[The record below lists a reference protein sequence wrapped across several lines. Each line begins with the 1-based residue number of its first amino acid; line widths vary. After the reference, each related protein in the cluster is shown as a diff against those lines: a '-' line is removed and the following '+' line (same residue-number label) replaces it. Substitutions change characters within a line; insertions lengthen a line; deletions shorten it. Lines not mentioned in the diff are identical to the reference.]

1 MKDNTQT
8 GSPQESKTQHNGN
21 GWKFFFLILAVVLA
35 AVGWF
40 QLDSKPK
47 ILKQKERRSRLEEL
61 DRKADPYFNQAKR
74 EVPKI
79 AKELSSKKTMM
90 KLCWLIAKDKAT
102 GKHEAEEYL
111 SKHIRP
117 VVSNCEQ
124 AAQIYGISL
133 NSSEFAKVMKE
144 IGADHLKA
152 SAYPLGSL
160 GIEAVML
167 RSTLASVSKVCGGV
181 IARMTGCVAGGTAA
195 AVADGPLP
203 IGDIFAVALT
213 VGGTAWSIYDL
224 HKLSKQLPKDLENTL
239 LNSIDNCRYACRE
252 VYMK

>member
-8 GSPQESKTQHNGN
+8 GSPQESKKQHD

-40 QLDSKPK
+40 QLDSNHK
-47 ILKQKERRSRLEEL
+47 ILKPKEQKTPLEEL
-61 DRKADPYFNQAKR
+61 DRKADPYFNQARK

-79 AKELSSKKTMM
+79 AKTLSSKKAMM

-102 GKHEAEEYL
+102 GKHQAEEYL
-111 SKHIRP
+111 AKHIKP
-117 VVSNCEQ
+117 IVSNCEQ
-124 AAQIYGISL
+124 AASVYGVRL
-133 NSSEFAKVMKE
+133 NSSEFAKVME
-144 IGADHLKA
+144 ETGSDHLKA
-152 SAYPLGSL
+152 SVYPLGSL

-167 RSTLASVSKVCGGV
+167 RSTLASVSRVCGSV
-181 IARMTGCVAGGTAA
+181 IARMTGCVAGGSAA

-203 IGDIFAVALT
+203 IGDIIGVALT

-224 HKLSKQLPKDLENTL
+224 HQLSKQLPKDLENTL

-252 VYMK
+252 AYMK

>member
-8 GSPQESKTQHNGN
+8 GSSQESKKQHNG
-21 GWKFFFLILAVVLA
+21 WRFFFLILAVVLA
-35 AVGWF
+35 MVGWF

-47 ILKQKERRSRLEEL
+47 ILKQQERRSRLEEL
-61 DRKADPYFNQAKR
+61 DRKANPYFNQAR
-74 EVPKI
+74 GEVQKI
-79 AKELSSKKTMM
+79 ANILSSKKTMM

-111 SKHIRP
+111 AKYIKP
-117 VVSNCEQ
+117 IVSNCEQ

-152 SAYPLGSL
+152 SVYPLGSL
-160 GIEAVML
+160 GIEAVMI
-167 RSTLASVSKVCGGV
+167 RSTLASVSRVCGSV
-181 IARMTGCVAGGTAA
+181 IARMTGCVAGGSAA

-203 IGDIFAVALT
+203 IGDIIGVALT

-224 HKLSKQLPKDLENTL
+224 HQLSKQLPKDLENTL